1 MSVIHSWFT
10 NQELPGFR
18 LSLTLDG
25 TRVDLSSGYTGTVEI
40 VRANSTTLVVTEST
54 NISLVDGVGESYN
67 FAMTQW
73 SAATLSA
80 IATDL
85 TTQGVTSAR
94 YELRPKARVTSG
106 SADEYLTSHSPIY
119 GTFKT
124 PAA

>member
-1 MSVIHSWFT
+1 MSIIHSWFT

-18 LSLTLDG
+18 ISLTLDG

-40 VRANSTTLVVTEST
+40 VRPGTTTLVVTEST
-54 NISLVDGVGESYN
+54 NISLVDGVGELYN

-73 SAATLSA
+73 SAGTLTA
-80 IATDL
+80 IAADL
-85 TTQGVTSAR
+85 VTQGKTSAQ

-106 SADEYLTSHSPIY
+106 SADEYLTSHVPIY
-119 GTFKT
+119 GVFKT